1 MKVRAQTTLV
11 LGCLLGVVTASTDVE
26 AQPADAQGS
35 DAQHAPTSPTEQK
48 ETLANEDEVVP
59 NSPAPGV
66 SSPGVSAAGTAAPNV
81 PAPNPEPPDDA
92 PGSVSEAG
100 ARVGSESV
108 SQTIPR
114 EDVTREGAH
123 PEAGLVDIAADLSAN
138 DALEAAELAML
149 EVDYERSLAL
159 ATHAIEHGGLDYDAA
174 RRAYVAL
181 AFSAAQLDR
190 HDIAQP
196 AFLKLFALEPNVDF
210 TRRLAPARRASAIT
224 AAGFWKARKTGM
236 GAKLRFDREELRLF
250 VQLDDP
256 LNWAQ
261 SLRVG
266 VRKAGNE
273 YEEHSLP
280 LSPSSHIAIDG
291 DALDTLEVYV
301 VARDAHGNA
310 ILHEGSREQPRRLA
324 PTAEELVL
332 FERDIRGGETGSYVQ
347 RLSELGSGAS
357 VHGYT
362 SLEFGPMPDNRG
374 ATFDLGHAA
383 VFFRAPL
390 LPKTHMEV
398 GFDVQHATVSR
409 ANFTL
414 PHAFVDVALR
424 EWLVV
429 RSGLFATPVGAF
441 NEYFYPD
448 FVRTSAS
455 APLFSRVVVPSLWSE
470 LGIQLRGRVLVAPK
484 AYLTYAAFVSNGLE
498 QYDPAVG
505 DGVVHEG
512 GSLAGMRFNVRD
524 RFHSDKAVGGRL
536 GLQWRGFDVGV
547 SGYTGRYAVDAER
560 RLTIG
565 DVDVSYKS
573 KWVTVRAEAATA
585 FQQVTGGYKYKQGG
599 YLNVSSRAEPHLEPY
614 VQYDVVRDGEVQQ
627 RVLLGNAIY
636 PYPELAA
643 ARTLRLKTE
652 VGFAITESRDAD
664 LVWLTQVVSGF

>member
-1 MKVRAQTTLV
+1 MKLRAQTTLG
-11 LGCLLGVVTASTDVE
+11 LGCLLGVMTASIDVIAQVASTTQPQPAQPSE
-26 AQPADAQGS
+26 AQPEPAQPSEARPAEAQLTSASLPEDEETPSNVAHAQGS
-35 DAQHAPTSPTEQK
+35 AQT
-48 ETLANEDEVVP
+48 
-59 NSPAPGV
+59 
-66 SSPGVSAAGTAAPNV
+66 
-81 PAPNPEPPDDA
+81 
-92 PGSVSEAG
+92 
-100 ARVGSESV
+100 V
-108 SQTIPR
+108 SQTAPSV
-114 EDVTREGAH
+114 DVPGAGE
-123 PEAGLVDIAADLSAN
+123 PPTASVDVAADLSAN

-159 ATHAIEHGGLDYDAA
+159 ATRAIEQGGLPYDAV
-174 RRAYVAL
+174 RRAYTAL

-196 AFLKLFALEPNVDF
+196 AFLRLFALEPNVDF
-210 TRRLAPARRASAIT
+210 ARRLAPARRSSAIT

-236 GAKLRFDREELRLF
+236 GAKLHFDREERRLS
-250 VQLDDP
+250 VQLTDP
-256 LNWAQ
+256 LDWAQ

-266 VRKAGNE
+266 VRKAEGE

-280 LSPSSHIAIDG
+280 LAPTNTVAIEG

-310 ILHEGSREQPRRLA
+310 ILHEGSPEQPRRLA
-324 PTAEELVL
+324 PTAEELLL

-347 RLSELGSGAS
+347 RLSDLGAGAS
-357 VHGYT
+357 VHGYM
-362 SLEFGPMPDNRG
+362 SLEFGPMPENRG
-374 ATFDLGHAA
+374 ATFDSSHAA

-390 LPKTHMEV
+390 LPKTHMEL

-414 PHAFVDVALR
+414 PHAFVDVALS

-470 LGIQLRGRVLVAPK
+470 LGIQLRGRVLVAPN
-484 AYLTYAAFVSNGLE
+484 AHLTYAAFVSNGLE

-505 DGVVHEG
+505 DGNVTEG
-512 GSLAGMRFNVRD
+512 GSLAGMRYNVRD
-524 RFHSDKAVGGRL
+524 RYHSDKAVGGRV
-536 GLQWRGFDVGV
+536 GLQWRGLDVGV

-560 RLTIG
+560 RLTIA

-585 FQQVTGGYKYKQGG
+585 FQQITDGYKYKQGG
-599 YLNVSSRAEPHLEPY
+599 YLNVSSRAEPYLEPY
-614 VQYDVVRDGEVQQ
+614 VQYDVVRDGEVEQ
-627 RVLLGNAIY
+627 RLLLGNAVY
-636 PYPELAA
+636 PFPELPA

-652 VGFAITESRDAD
+652 VGFAVAESRDAD
-664 LVWLTQVVSGF
+664 LVWLTQIVSGF